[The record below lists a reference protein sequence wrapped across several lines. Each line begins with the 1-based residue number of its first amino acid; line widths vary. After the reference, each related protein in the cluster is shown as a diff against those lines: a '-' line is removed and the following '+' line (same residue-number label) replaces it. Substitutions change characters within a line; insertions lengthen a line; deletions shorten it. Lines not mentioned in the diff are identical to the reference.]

1 MHSPNGKAL
10 PAEPL
15 LLSCDWGTSS
25 FRLRLVNRK
34 TARIEAEYS
43 TGDGAQPIAAA
54 APSAAARSRA
64 FRTVLHR
71 GLDSLGV
78 AGRTEIPLIISGM
91 ACSTIGWQSL
101 PYASLPAR
109 LTGSDFVI
117 ADKRI
122 AGRVVRFV
130 SGLRAACDVM
140 RGEECELA
148 GLFGSPSRQA
158 LAGNCLVV
166 LPGTHSKHVR
176 IRNGRITD
184 FTTHPTGELFALL
197 SKHSTFGGKPGGTFS
212 PRSFCAGIESA
223 RRSGMGP
230 ALFKTRART
239 VLGCMPPEQS
249 ADFLSGVLIGTEI
262 ANLPRGV
269 PIVLAVG
276 PALAH
281 RYSLALRTLHP
292 GGKVVRIAP
301 REMARALVRGHLK
314 LASASPA

>member
-1 MHSPNGKAL
+1 MHSPNGKTL
-10 PAEPL
+10 PAGLL

-54 APSAAARSRA
+54 TLSTAARSRA
-64 FRTVLHR
+64 FRAVLQR
-71 GLDSLGV
+71 GLESLGV

-109 LTGSDFVI
+109 LTGGDFVI

-122 AGRVVRFV
+122 GGRVVRFV

-140 RGEECELA
+140 RGEECELT
-148 GLFGSPSRQA
+148 GLFVPPSRHA
-158 LAGNCLVV
+158 LASDCLVV

-176 IRNGRITD
+176 IHKGRITD

-212 PRSFCAGIESA
+212 PRAFCAGIETA
-223 RRSGMGP
+223 CQSGMGP

-239 VLGCMPPEQS
+239 VLGRMPPEQS
-249 ADFLSGVLIGTEI
+249 ADFLSGVLIGSEI
-262 ANLPRGV
+262 ASLPRGV

-276 PALAH
+276 PALAR
-281 RYSLALRTLHP
+281 RYGLAVRTLHP
-292 GGKVVRIAP
+292 RSKVFRIAP

-314 LASASPA
+314 IASTLSA